1 MLLEKLTHTPFI
13 LNMYRCC
20 MPRSIILKKKV
31 FFVFFFLALHE
42 TIRIAQY
49 NDIRDTLL
57 KVCVKM
63 TTKYGLA
70 FNLTLMLF
78 L

>member
-31 FFVFFFLALHE
+31 VFLALHE

>member
-20 MPRSIILKKKV
+20 MPRSIILKKKL
-31 FFVFFFLALHE
+31 FFFLALHE
-42 TIRIAQY
+42 TIQIAQY